1 MPLSRETATE
11 QRFLNAIYKS
21 TCSKGKQENKK
32 TSDSEALICIESLRP
47 GSIVGKRGEQ
57 RGKREIG
64 KPMCADFFA
73 QSTLSFGFVFSLFFN
88 LRNFG
93 LSQFFSKIS
102 DVHFFGYP
110 HPPSAGIRSAL
121 YRDRGQEIVVTQ
133 NIACGTSLP
142 LFNNHRVSSSEM

>member
-1 MPLSRETATE
+1 MR
-11 QRFLNAIYKS
+11 
-21 TCSKGKQENKK
+21 
-32 TSDSEALICIESLRP
+32 
-47 GSIVGKRGEQ
+47 
-57 RGKREIG
+57 
-64 KPMCADFFA
+64 ADFFA
-73 QSTLSFGFVFSLFFN
+73 YSTLSLGFVFSLFFN
-88 LRNFG
+88 LRNFV
-93 LSQFFSKIS
+93 LLQFFSKIS